1 MRVLLYATLRAAAG
15 TREAEVAA
23 QPGETVGTVLH
34 RLVAQYPALR
44 DEIFDD
50 PEGTVLKPYVA
61 VYLDGRNIL
70 HLQGL
75 ATPVTG
81 TEEVALFPPVAGG
94 ARA

>member
-23 QPGETVGTVLH
+23 APGETVGTVLN

-50 PEGTVLKPYVA
+50 PEGTALKPYVA
-61 VYLDGRNIL
+61 VYVDGRNIV

-75 ATPVTG
+75 STPLDG

-94 ARA
+94 SGA